1 MSMMETEQVQRIIEA
16 ILMAAEEPLPL
27 AKLKSILA
35 HDERIDVEQLSEVLQ
50 QMVAQSAA
58 DQRGVVLVRAATGY
72 RYQVADDLAHW
83 VAQAQAEKPPR
94 LSPAFLETLAII
106 ASDKV

>member
-35 HDERIDVEQLSEVLQ
+35 HDECIDVEQLSEVLQ
-50 QMVAQSAA
+50 QRLLLLYKAQ
-58 DQRGVVLVRAATGY
+58 QKILQEV
-72 RYQVADDLAHW
+72 
-83 VAQAQAEKPPR
+83 
-94 LSPAFLETLAII
+94 
-106 ASDKV
+106 